1 LPFLDFFCD
10 LLWILQVSAITHQ
23 GILQVSAITPE
34 LLNLSQI
41 CPWLPPLDPTV
52 MASSPAA
59 RWGAGRQTS
68 DGELKLSSP
77 VVDWWRWF
85 SRGGRRRA
93 AAAAQ
98 GRCGRGS
105 SDGGEGR
112 GDAQQCAAP
121 GASMWPREG
130 ARQVTGAEDRRRG
143 ESTVAVRRRPRELG
157 LR

>member
-1 LPFLDFFCD
+1 MDFTSF
-10 LLWILQVSAITHQ
+10 SHN
-23 GILQVSAITPE
+23 TPRDFTSFSHNPRTFKS
-34 LLNLSQI
+34 LTDMPLA
-41 CPWLPPLDPTV
+41 PPLDPTV

-85 SRGGRRRA
+85 GRGGRRRA

-105 SDGGEGR
+105 SNGGEGR
-112 GDAQQCAAP
+112 GNAQQCAAP

-130 ARQVTGAEDRRRG
+130 ARQVTGAEDRRGG

-157 LR
+157 LRRSCGSA